1 MEDGQFIWWPLD
13 DLIAEYNQQI
23 DRLQEHKFLGKE
35 EFNGR
40 FHLKKGQAIEELENG
55 THQLS

>member
-23 DRLQEHKFLGKE
+23 DRLQEHKLLGKE
-35 EFNGR
+35 ESNGR
-40 FHLKKGQAIEELENG
+40 FHLKKGEAIVKLENG